1 MRFRGKFAQKCAT
14 LVTTSSGGNAPRLL
28 PSEAELFPTAR
39 RRRARTWGG
48 AGRGVA
54 GFAVFVV
61 NVLVVTAFKSL
72 EKIPT

>member
-1 MRFRGKFAQKCAT
+1 M
-14 LVTTSSGGNAPRLL
+14 
-28 PSEAELFPTAR
+28 
-39 RRRARTWGG
+39 
-48 AGRGVA
+48 GRGGA